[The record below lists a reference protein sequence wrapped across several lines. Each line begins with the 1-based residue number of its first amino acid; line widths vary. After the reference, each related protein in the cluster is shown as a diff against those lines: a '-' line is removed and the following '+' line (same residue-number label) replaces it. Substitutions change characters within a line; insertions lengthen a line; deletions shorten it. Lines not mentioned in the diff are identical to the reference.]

1 MLSANV
7 GVVGTMMQGCIKVD
21 NDDVDANVGVHE
33 LCREGDRHRRR
44 VVRTQE
50 HVEVGKSRCV

>member
-1 MLSANV
+1 MSADV
-7 GVVGTMMQGCIKVD
+7 GVVGTMMWGCIKMD
-21 NDDVDANVGVHE
+21 NDDVDANVGAHE

-50 HVEVGKSRCV
+50 CVEVGKSGCV